1 LRITISNPGRDRGA
15 WKFETDDYAAG
26 PAADGPS
33 SGEPVRYQI
42 SYGGGQRS
50 ALRVTVAPAGDIP
63 RALPPCPSLRG
74 QACRPALARTNS
86 PGELPGG

>member
-15 WKFETDDYAAG
+15 WKFETDDY
-26 PAADGPS
+26 
-33 SGEPVRYQI
+33 
-42 SYGGGQRS
+42 
-50 ALRVTVAPAGDIP
+50 
-63 RALPPCPSLRG
+63 SLRG